1 MRALIVHESA
11 TFQTNLSYSLMQ
23 QGFHVLTAM
32 DIYSGLAF
40 ARRGAL
46 DLLVLSERIEDEL
59 THSVAL
65 SAERHSPYV
74 STIILTSRKDEDVQE
89 LYELLP
95 SLYSIL
101 GQDMSLELIKT
112 LGVASL
118 TGESFTISS
127 NPLALPKPAETDNA
141 PLTADFASRRL
152 HGADLESVAKAEPG
166 QSPKKSRDLEPAMAL
181 N

>member
-32 DIYSGLAF
+32 EIESGLAF

-46 DLLVLSERIEDEL
+46 DLLIMSERMEDEL
-59 THSVAL
+59 AHSVAL

-74 STIILTSRKDEDVQE
+74 STIILTPRRDEDLKE

-101 GQDMSLELIKT
+101 GHDMPLELIKT
-112 LGVASL
+112 LGMASM
-118 TGESFTISS
+118 TGSALEVSS
-127 NPLALPKPAETDNA
+127 SPLALPKPKEPTIVEESLEQEIEPMAE
-141 PLTADFASRRL
+141 RM
-152 HGADLESVAKAEPG
+152 
-166 QSPKKSRDLEPAMAL
+166 MAFS
-181 N
+181 